1 MGAAFYKLKRPGRA
15 NPWAIYERRPPEREI
30 DDRLVSTWP
39 DEHQAD
45 DALAQLEKEEKQYE
59 SERFARGPSLRP
71 LAILDPTVDGV
82 MRYAAVATTLSQFAV
97 EVEANAV
104 AKGFRPM
111 GRCDDREA
119 VAVFVSNEHSE
130 VSELWE
136 AYRAG
141 KLHEPCDKPGL
152 GLTCAEEELAD
163 VVIRAMD
170 ASRALGV
177 DLGAA
182 VVAKHKY
189 NLSRPRLHGGKKA

>member
-1 MGAAFYKLKRPGRA
+1 MAVLEAFYKRKLMSGG
-15 NPWAIYERRPPEREI
+15 WALYERVSVGCHEE
-30 DDRLVSTWP
+30 DRLVSTWLSEP
-39 DEHQAD
+39 QANE
-45 DALAQLEKEEKQYE
+45 ALAQLEKEEKQYV
-59 SERFARGPSLRP
+59 
-71 LAILDPTVDGV
+71 LDPTVDGA

-163 VVIRAMD
+163 IVIRAMD
-170 ASRALGV
+170 TSRALGV

-182 VVAKHKY
+182 VVAKHRY
-189 NLSRPRLHGGKKA
+189 NLSRLHLHGGKKA

>member
-1 MGAAFYKLKRPGRA
+1 MVVGQFG
-15 NPWAIYERRPPEREI
+15 WAVYERVSVGSHEE
-30 DDRLVSTWP
+30 DRLVSTWLSEP
-39 DEHQAD
+39 QANE
-45 DALAQLEKEEKQYE
+45 ALAQLEKEEKQYV
-59 SERFARGPSLRP
+59 
-71 LAILDPTVDGV
+71 LDPTVDGA
-82 MRYAAVATTLSQFAV
+82 MRYAAMSATLSQFAV

-119 VAVFVSNEHSE
+119 VAVFVANEHSE

-163 VVIRAMD
+163 IVIRAMD
-170 ASRALGV
+170 TSRALGV
-177 DLGAA
+177 DLGLA
-182 VVAKHKY
+182 VVAKHRY
-189 NLSRPRLHGGKKA
+189 NLSRPHLHGGKKA